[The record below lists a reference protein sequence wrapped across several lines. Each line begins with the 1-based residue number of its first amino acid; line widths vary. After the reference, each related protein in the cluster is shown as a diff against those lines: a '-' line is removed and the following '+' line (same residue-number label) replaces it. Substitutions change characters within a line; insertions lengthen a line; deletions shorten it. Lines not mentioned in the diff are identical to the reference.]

1 MRFISIYKP
10 RKNTPPSPQM
20 MEAMG
25 KFINEALSAGVL
37 LATEGFGESTK
48 ADARILL
55 ENGKLQV
62 VDGPFTEAKEVIG
75 GFAIYELASKADAMA
90 WAMRFMKLHVE
101 HWPAWEG
108 ECEVRAMYSEGD
120 GPKTK

>member
-10 RKNTPPSPQM
+10 KKNTLPSPQM

-25 KFINEALSAGVL
+25 KFIGEALSAGVL

-75 GFAIYELASKADAMA
+75 GFAVMQVKTREEMLDWTK
-90 WAMRFMKLHVE
+90 RFLKI
-101 HWPAWEG
+101 A
-108 ECEVRAMYSEGD
+108 GD
-120 GPKTK
+120 GEADIRALFDMSPIEMARQR